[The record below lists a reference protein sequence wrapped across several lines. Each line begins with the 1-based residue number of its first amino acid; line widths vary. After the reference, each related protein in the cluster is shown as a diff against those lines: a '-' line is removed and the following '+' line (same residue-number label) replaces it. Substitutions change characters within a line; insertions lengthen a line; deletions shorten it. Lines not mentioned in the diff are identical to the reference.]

1 MNELIQL
8 KNRFLTFWSSLRQ
21 WQKWSIM
28 GAAVLVVAALLL
40 LILWG
45 GRPVYEPLFA
55 NLDVSDEASI
65 VAYLKEQKVPYRLDP
80 AANAI
85 LLSKDQVYEVRLA
98 LAQQGL
104 PKGGNVGLE
113 LFDEAKMGMNEFQQR
128 VTFLRALEGEL
139 ARTISQV
146 EAIEYAKVNIVIPE
160 QHLFLEQQ
168 QPSTASVLV
177 RLKPGREI
185 GPNQV
190 KAIVHLVSH
199 SVEGLT
205 PEYVTVVDTSGKV
218 LSDLLDQELFVYT
231 QSGVGQTVSSVQ
243 RELERQQEKELEH
256 KVRQMLERVY
266 GPGHVVVRVKV
277 DLDFDKKQSRQKDY
291 VPGSTGKGVL
301 RSQQNMEESFTG
313 TGSPVGGAPGT
324 TTNIPGYAIGAP
336 SSGMNEYNKTD
347 VVSNYEISTRESEK
361 IDTPGAVR
369 RLTASVLVDAE
380 LDENRNE
387 ELRNLVAPA
396 LGLDVNRG
404 DQLVIQG
411 MKFSTTLA
419 DALKEQMQQERR
431 ARLIMFLVGLAI
443 LLLVSALG
451 ALWWVRRRKTLRQ
464 QKGMGTGSVE
474 SGNAIPSIQD
484 LLASP
489 ELLESQ
495 GELAVLEEQLRAYAK
510 NKPEEVASLVQEWIS
525 EDM

>member
-1 MNELIQL
+1 M
-8 KNRFLTFWSSLRQ
+8 
-21 WQKWSIM
+21 
-28 GAAVLVVAALLL
+28 
-40 LILWG
+40 
-45 GRPVYEPLFA
+45 
-55 NLDVSDEASI
+55 
-65 VAYLKEQKVPYRLDP
+65 
-80 AANAI
+80 
-85 LLSKDQVYEVRLA
+85 
-98 LAQQGL
+98 
-104 PKGGNVGLE
+104 
-113 LFDEAKMGMNEFQQR
+113 
-128 VTFLRALEGEL
+128 
-139 ARTISQV
+139 
-146 EAIEYAKVNIVIPE
+146 
-160 QHLFLEQQ
+160 
-168 QPSTASVLV
+168 
-177 RLKPGREI
+177 
-185 GPNQV
+185 
-190 KAIVHLVSH
+190 
-199 SVEGLT
+199 
-205 PEYVTVVDTSGKV
+205 
-218 LSDLLDQELFVYT
+218 DQELFVYT